1 MTHLKL
7 APDWAKLFKVTEVIR
22 LDEADTSPRSW
33 HQYIL
38 ESENSKIVG
47 KRFGGPKEIW
57 NHANDRAMGLN
68 ERILGN
74 RSKTL
79 NVRKKR

>member
-1 MTHLKL
+1 MLASMTHLKL

-47 KRFGGPKEIW
+47 KRFGRPKEIW
-57 NHANDRAMGLN
+57 NHANTRATGLN
-68 ERILGN
+68 ERLLG
-74 RSKTL
+74 
-79 NVRKKR
+79 RKSNSLY